1 MILEANYSPDASR
14 ILQVRAL
21 ASCHSVPGKP
31 LRTFDHGALTSGC
44 VQYHP
49 SFYDEVF
56 PCLFLDG
63 ASAESTE
70 RDGLLLPLGD
80 CL

>member
-31 LRTFDHGALTSGC
+31 LRTFDRGALTSGC

-63 ASAESTE
+63 DASEAQE
-70 RDGLLLPLGD
+70 DGLLLPLDG